1 MWAALANCYE
11 RLDKHDE
18 SLKCTQRAER
28 VKDKEAIALH
38 KLAKLYLLR
47 GEEDKAAQCFQ
58 ENLNR
63 LDKEHLNTNE
73 TFEALKF
80 LAFYYRQREETQL
93 AHSYELRLQT
103 YH

>member
-11 RLDKHDE
+11 RLDKGE
-18 SLKCTQRAER
+18 EALKCTQRAER

-63 LDKEHLNTNE
+63 LDKEQISTNE
-73 TFEALKF
+73 TYEALRY
-80 LAFYYRQREETQL
+80 LALYYRQRDEP
-93 AHSYELRLQT
+93 
-103 YH
+103 